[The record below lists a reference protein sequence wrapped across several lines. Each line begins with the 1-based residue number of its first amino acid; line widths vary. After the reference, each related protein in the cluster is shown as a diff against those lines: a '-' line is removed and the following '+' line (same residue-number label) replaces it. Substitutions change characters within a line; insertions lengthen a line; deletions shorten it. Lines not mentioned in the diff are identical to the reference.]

1 MYSNIISKIAH
12 GSGEDLLTTTI
23 LMFKGRLKIFPA
35 MHEEM
40 YRIEYIA
47 NNTFL
52 KVSSGEEVYPIL
64 DATIKTRT
72 LEPGPS

>member
-1 MYSNIISKIAH
+1 ML
-12 GSGEDLLTTTI
+12 EDDTYLVQEEDHTLL
-23 LMFKGRLKIFPA
+23 LEPDGYYAGKVLFND
-35 MHEEM
+35 EEM

-52 KVSSGEEVYPIL
+52 KVSSGEETYPIL

-72 LEPGPS
+72 LEPVPS